1 VYLQKWLATIHD
13 ERPWPFEGYTLVFK
27 KKNLNPN
34 LGAENSLYF
43 YISQREKPGSQG
55 K

>member
-1 VYLQKWLATIHD
+1 MNVHGHFKD
-13 ERPWPFEGYTLVFK
+13 TLWYS

-34 LGAENSLYF
+34 LGTENSLYF
-43 YISQREKPGSQG
+43 YIFQREKPGSQG